1 MLFSKKEYLRP
12 QKQISSSEFVAWG
25 TLICMGMA
33 WALID
38 KNVALIVWIGNGG
51 MMAAFAGPLVVGAL
65 WRGVT
70 AKGAYAGLVAGF
82 GAFLVLHT
90 NALEAEWFGD
100 SGILYTA
107 VAWLEREGPN
117 PYSCAA
123 LGEFVSVAVTVVVSK
138 LTRPLTAEHLQDLFP
153 EPAATS
159 TT

>member
-1 MLFSKKEYLRP
+1 LAWVFAEDVLDRRVLL
-12 QKQISSSEFVAWG
+12 ISRVA
-25 TLICMGMA
+25 TVVVLLVCMGMA

-70 AKGAYAGLVAGF
+70 AKGAYAGLIAGF
-82 GAFLVLHT
+82 GAFLILHT
-90 NALEAEWFGD
+90 NALDAHWFGS
-100 SGILYTA
+100 SGVLHTA

-123 LGEFVSVAVTVVVSK
+123 LGEFVSIAVTYVVSK
-138 LTRPLTAEHLQDLFP
+138 LTRPLADSHLQALFP
-153 EPAATS
+153 DTAS
-159 TT
+159 